1 MACWALLE
9 VNSIDQKFK
18 EEVTIVDNFIYFT
31 ELNSSKYIKVYD
43 IAGRLLQE
51 EKTNQNSLQIH
62 PTGMLI
68 INISDGN
75 GYQNTIKYLN
85 K

>member
-1 MACWALLE
+1 MALLE

-31 ELNSSKYIKVYD
+31 ELNSSKFIKVYD